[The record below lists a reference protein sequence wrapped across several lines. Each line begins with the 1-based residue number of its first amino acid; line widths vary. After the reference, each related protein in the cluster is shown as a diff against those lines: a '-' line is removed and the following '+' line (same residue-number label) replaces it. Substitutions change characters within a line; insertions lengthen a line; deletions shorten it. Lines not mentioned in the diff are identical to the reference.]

1 MTTSKFV
8 ANDPFGGRD
17 LLSNQ
22 NDPSHC
28 IYMIFCKSQAPTY
41 CGGQLV
47 SCHVDDYLEKFGLT
61 VALGSAICILDDIK
75 LAYPNYDLKCKAKV

>member
-28 IYMIFCKSQAPTY
+28 IYMIFCKSQASKHLPIM
-41 CGGQLV
+41 GVSWLV
-47 SCHVDDYLEKFGLT
+47 V
-61 VALGSAICILDDIK
+61 I
-75 LAYPNYDLKCKAKV
+75 

>member
-1 MTTSKFV
+1 MITAAAPAVWLASLDVRQIYSFHTFWKKVDFKKNASAKMTTSKFV

-41 CGGQLV
+41 CGGQLA
-47 SCHVDDYLEKFGLT
+47 G
-61 VALGSAICILDDIK
+61 
-75 LAYPNYDLKCKAKV
+75 

>member
-47 SCHVDDYLEKFGLT
+47 SCHVDDYSEKFRLT
-61 VALGSAICILDDIK
+61 ELHQVSSGKSA
-75 LAYPNYDLKCKAKV
+75 